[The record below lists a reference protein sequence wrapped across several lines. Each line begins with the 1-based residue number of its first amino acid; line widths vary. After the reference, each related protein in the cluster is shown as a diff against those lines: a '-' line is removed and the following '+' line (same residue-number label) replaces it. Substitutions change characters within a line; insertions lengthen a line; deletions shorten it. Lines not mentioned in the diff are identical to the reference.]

1 MKRRMTTSLSAR
13 QQGLALVMVLWLVV
27 LLSVIA
33 GGHVTNVHTESR
45 LAASHVYMA
54 KSRAAVEAGINL
66 AILDLLS
73 AADERFWG
81 LDGTTR
87 EVGIDN
93 RRIRVAIR
101 DASGFL
107 DLNTADP
114 TLLKA
119 LLDALDVEDDRRDRI
134 VAAILDWR
142 DADDATR
149 LNGAEAADYAT
160 AGLDWTPAN
169 GPFSGVEELR
179 YVLGMSDTLFDEMA
193 PFVTV
198 YSDRAG
204 LNIEFAAPLLIEA
217 VAGRTVELGAGG
229 GRAGSGAAAGTGTYH
244 LYASSKDATGSGA
257 SAEAVVRIV
266 ENHAM
271 PYAMLAWRDR
281 MRVDFP
287 ESAPNDP

>member
-1 MKRRMTTSLSAR
+1 MNPGNPIRVPAR

-33 GGHVTNVHTESR
+33 GGHVMNVHTESR
-45 LAASHVYMA
+45 LAASHLYMA

-66 AILDLLS
+66 AIHDLFS
-73 AADERFWG
+73 AGDERFWR
-81 LDGTTR
+81 LDGTTK
-87 EVGIDN
+87 EIGIDN
-93 RRIRVAIR
+93 RKIRVAIR
-101 DASGFL
+101 DVSGFL
-107 DLNTADP
+107 DLNAGDP
-114 TLLKA
+114 ALLKA
-119 LLDALDVEDDRRDRI
+119 LLAALDVEDDRRDRI

-149 LNGAEAADYAT
+149 LNGAEAAEYAT

-169 GPFSGVEELR
+169 EPFSSVEELR
-179 YVLGMSDTLFDEMA
+179 YVLGMSDTLFDELA

-198 YSDRAG
+198 FSDRTG

-217 VAGRTVELGAGG
+217 VNGRTVELGAGG
-229 GRAGSGAAAGTGTYH
+229 RPAGTGTAVGTGTYH

-257 SAEAVVRIV
+257 SAEAVVRII
-266 ENHAM
+266 ENRDM
-271 PYAMLAWRDR
+271 PYAMLAWRDS

-287 ESAPNDP
+287 ENPPHDP